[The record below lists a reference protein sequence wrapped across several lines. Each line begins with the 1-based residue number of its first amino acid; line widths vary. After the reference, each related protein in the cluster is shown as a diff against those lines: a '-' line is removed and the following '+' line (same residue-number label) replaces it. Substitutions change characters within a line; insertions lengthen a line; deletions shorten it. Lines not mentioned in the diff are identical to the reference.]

1 MVGVIYYL
9 SCGLALERYRKPA
22 KIQAPPR
29 HPTRSR
35 PKNMTAPA
43 PDRYAVVGHP
53 ISHSRSPAIHRL
65 FAQQT
70 GENIRYEAIDAAPA
84 NFETAVRGFAAAGG
98 RGMNVTVP
106 HKEAA
111 FALAEHLGAEAERA
125 GAVNTI
131 TFTRDGRSRG
141 DNTDGIGLIR
151 DLTANLGYSIG
162 GARVLILGAGG
173 ATRGILGPIL
183 DQSPAAV
190 VLANRTL
197 ARATAL
203 QQLFDD
209 DRLSVCGFADLA
221 DQEPYALIINATSAG
236 LKGEQPPFPGACV
249 GANSLCYD
257 LAYSLQQTPFVAWA
271 AAQGAGRAAQGWGML
286 IEQAAESFF
295 IWRQVRPDTAPILA
309 QLRTAS

>member
-1 MVGVIYYL
+1 
-9 SCGLALERYRKPA
+9 
-22 KIQAPPR
+22 
-29 HPTRSR
+29 
-35 PKNMTAPA
+35 MTTPA

-53 ISHSRSPAIHRL
+53 ISHSRSPVIHRL

-70 GENIRYEAIDAAPA
+70 GENIRYEAIDAEAA

-98 RGMNVTVP
+98 RGMNITVP

-111 FALAEHLGAEAERA
+111 FALAEQVGTEAQRA

-131 TFTRDGRSRG
+131 TFARDGRIQG

-151 DLTANLGYSIG
+151 DLTHNLDYSIG
-162 GARVLILGAGG
+162 GTRVLILGAGG

-183 DQSPAAV
+183 DESPESV

-197 ARATAL
+197 ARAEAL

-209 DRLSVCGFADLA
+209 DRLRVCGFADLA
-221 DQEPYALIINATSAG
+221 DLEPFALIINATSAG

-249 GANSLCYD
+249 DASSLCYD
-257 LAYSLQQTPFVAWA
+257 LAYSVKQTPFVVWA
-271 AAQGAGRAAQGWGML
+271 TAQGAGRAVQGWGML

-295 IWRQVRPDTAPILA
+295 IWRKVRPDTGPILA
-309 QLRTAS
+309 QLRTAT